1 MAILPKRHKHQLRL
15 IALTAFSLMLSGRTT
30 AQGTDY
36 CKGLKN
42 PTSFVITGAGNA
54 ANATWYGYTGSK
66 NSQAS
71 ACGNWGM
78 AGWGNQ
84 IPASQLASQ
93 VSGSSCTQATPAS
106 TNINGQGDY
115 MNRFVIKGPGYD
127 RLTFNR
133 LSYLPPDD
141 SYTSSIRLGNNC
153 GGTHEAEMLCYQVDV
168 RPQNSLIFIWYAL
181 SLQNGQ
187 HSTPD
192 NPEFGIEIERR
203 VSGSGTNGTW
213 ERIGGD
219 TLCYIRPTPAGSGA
233 DVSPFYVGS
242 TGQHN
247 SGASYGANIYL
258 PWNKVA
264 INLNKYLYQTIRIKI
279 GAGDCSMSVHYAC
292 AYIAGECQAMEIK
305 TSGCPAGA
313 TRTVQELTAP
323 PGLENYVWYKCNSG
337 TEGISSLYNVPAS
350 INFTQLT
357 PNNST
362 NNTYNCQIE
371 DFLLTEGS
379 MAGRYT
385 NEQIFRCDMTSR
397 MNETLPFTS
406 TVYVRVLNT
415 KPSMTIDTLKSC
427 DGDINLTNK
436 SYVPNDLDGCDTS
449 ITKWW
454 FYSGSDTLTPIADST
469 VGANITYRWP
479 EVGQYA
485 VKVRSFNAEDHTCY
499 SDSTY
504 TISVLGRPKAN
515 FTIYPGRNVC
525 AAETVILKDTTSSSV
540 RRDWIFYDYQDGAL
554 VGADTVTRYGTDD
567 DTISRVFDN
576 YRNPIEMVSYNG
588 LFTRD
593 TVNTYDTVWCTSSAF
608 DTVEV
613 FQHPE
618 LSVSGDTV
626 VCNGQ
631 KTDIHVAT
639 ETEGCRYLW
648 YLDTL
653 GNGFISEGQNLST
666 MPYGDTC
673 RYYVKVISPMQCE
686 AWDSVNAYRVNP
698 TLSISRNDMCAGD
711 AVTLSADN
719 AYSYSWSASP
729 ADSSLDAQLDSAGHG
744 PETLTV
750 TPAQTT
756 VYTMVGHG
764 TNDCDAAPLTK
775 KITVHP
781 LPVATVE
788 TNPRFVDS
796 DNPVVTLTD
805 ASPYSVRRTWLFSD
819 GIPEEHTS
827 PCSHNFGEVS
837 SDSTDVTLV
846 AYNDL
851 DCSDTLAFRLPVTQF
866 TFYAPNAFTPE
877 RPDNNTFRIYTANAQ
892 ENFSVYI
899 YDRQGRQVFASK
911 DLHFAWDGTFE
922 GRKLPQG
929 AYTYVIRY
937 RRPDTEDIVT
947 QRGSVTLIR

>member
-1 MAILPKRHKHQLRL
+1 MKRI
-15 IALTAFSLMLSGRTT
+15 IALTLATLLTT
-30 AQGTDY
+30 ALHAQIGSA
-36 CKGLKN
+36 CPGLKN
-42 PTSFVITGAGNA
+42 PATFTSGSTTGQFVGYYSGETGTKPYTAPNALTGITGVNLSGNII
-54 ANATWYGYTGSK
+54 N
-66 NSQAS
+66 
-71 ACGNWGM
+71 
-78 AGWGNQ
+78 
-84 IPASQLASQ
+84 ASQLATTSDN
-93 VSGSSCTQATPAS
+93 GSSMYCGNTLDAS
-106 TNINGQGDY
+106 RQFRIMSTSD
-115 MNRFVIKGPGYD
+115 GPGTGQSVGKDPLVNYNLPYCPTTMD
-127 RLTFNR
+127 TSINR
-133 LSYLPPDD
+133 
-141 SYTSSIRLGNNC
+141 SIRLGNCQTNA
-153 GGTHEAEMLCYQVDV
+153 HAEALYYTMNV
-168 RPQNSLIFIWYAL
+168 RTQNALLFIYYSIVVQAPGHGPTGDP
-181 SLQNGQ
+181 S
-187 HSTPD
+187 
-192 NPEFGIEIERR
+192 FVIR
-203 VSGSGTNGTW
+203 VSKKNSSNQW
-213 ERIGGD
+213 EQITD
-219 TLCYIRPTPAGSGA
+219 TLCYAISSSGLSNGQNGWHSYNSSGSNGYYR
-233 DVSPFYVGS
+233 D
-242 TGQHN
+242 
-247 SGASYGANIYL
+247 
-258 PWNKVA
+258 WNKVA
-264 INLNKYLYQTIRIKI
+264 INLNKYLYQQVRIEIYI
-279 GAGDCSMSVHYAC
+279 GDCAASGHYGYCYIAGDC
-292 AYIAGECQAMEIK
+292 QPMEIK
-305 TSGCPAGA
+305 SAGCPAGA
-313 TRTVQELTAP
+313 ISTVDTLSAPSGLTSYSWHRTAVGGQYIPNISNISDTVEWIPLPNTTDTYPCQVDDFIIAQ
-323 PGLENYVWYKCNSG
+323 G
-337 TEGISSLYNVPAS
+337 EGIDSL
-350 INFTQLT
+350 
-357 PNNST
+357 T
-362 NNTYNCQIE
+362 NN
-371 DFLLTEGS
+371 
-379 MAGRYT
+379 MV
-385 NEQIFRCDMTSR
+385 FRCDMTSA
-397 MNETLPFTS
+397 MDPAKPFVS
-406 TVYVRVLNT
+406 HLYARVINT
-415 KPSMTIDTLKSC
+415 KPLVYIDTLKNCSGC
-427 DGDINLTNK
+427 VELTNK
-436 SYVPNDLDGCDTS
+436 SYVPNVVDGCDTS
-449 ITKWW
+449 NSRWW
-454 FYSGSDTLTPIADST
+454 FYSGSNTTSTILDSIIPT
-469 VGANITYRWP
+469 GTQSHNGVVRYCWDEPG
-479 EVGQYA
+479 VYA
-485 VKVRSFNAEDHTCY
+485 VTLRSYNAGDPECY
-499 SDSTY
+499 SDKTY
-504 TISVLGRPKAN
+504 TIKALGRPKAN
-515 FTIYPGRNVC
+515 FTIYPGRDVC

-540 RRDWIFYDYQDGAL
+540 RRDWIFYDYQDGVL
-554 VGADTVTRYGTDD
+554 VGADTVTRYGADD

-593 TVNTYDTVWCTSSAF
+593 IVNTYDTVWCTSSAF